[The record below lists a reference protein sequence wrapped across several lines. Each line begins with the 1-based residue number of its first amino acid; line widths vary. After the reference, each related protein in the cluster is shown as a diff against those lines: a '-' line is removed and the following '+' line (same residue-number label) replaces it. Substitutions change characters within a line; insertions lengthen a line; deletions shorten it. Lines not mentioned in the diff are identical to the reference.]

1 MGATGP
7 IPKRT
12 EERRRRN
19 TTTEAGENLEAEKV
33 EVDAPPAPPL
43 PMNEK
48 WHDDAKE
55 FYQACIDSV
64 QSRFYEPSDWAAL
77 KMACETQS
85 RLLEK
90 VPVVTTDDNGDTKVK
105 MLRMP
110 IKGADLN
117 GLTKLWSLLM
127 VTEGD
132 RRRLRLEI
140 ERKAATPDLPATAE
154 QVVQN
159 RAALFSVK

>member
-19 TTTEAGENLEAEKV
+19 TTTEAGETLEAEKV

-48 WHDDAKE
+48 WHADAKE

-90 VPVVTTDDNGDTKVK
+90 VPVVTTDDNGDTKVE